1 VRRGQAWDGTDRQ
14 ARGALLGV
22 LRAATEPVSGADL
35 RDVWPADPQRMRCL
49 DSLVADGLVE
59 PLAGDHYRL
68 PA

>member
-1 VRRGQAWDGTDRQ
+1 MDRPGSGTDRQ

-22 LRAATEPVSGADL
+22 LRAAPGAVSGADL
-35 RDVWPADPQRMRCL
+35 VEAWPVDQQRMRCL

-59 PLAGDHYRL
+59 PLADDRYRL

>member
-35 RDVWPADPQRMRCL
+35 RDVWPADRQRMRCL